1 MSSTSSSSTTYLNA
15 IVVELSFTCQFSHS
29 GREFRELTIIWNMQV
44 EVVLQQVK
52 SGRRVLACA
61 ASNAAVDNLALAL
74 LTADPSIPLARA
86 GVTGL

>member
-1 MSSTSSSSTTYLNA
+1 
-15 IVVELSFTCQFSHS
+15 
-29 GREFRELTIIWNMQV
+29 MQV